1 MFPNNYYHYIIEL
14 TENIYKFD
22 CKKLIFIE
30 IIMAKSR
37 EVLRRK
43 SQYSDP
49 LSASVDDIFAEIKN
63 GIEHKDEMEYV
74 EKDGKKIL
82 VFNDPL
88 YSRES
93 RSTVNYSIFRG
104 KWEFELL
111 EDIEESE
118 PDKCAIQFNP
128 LSDSSKVILAFKSVK
143 DRVEFMNS
151 LYANEEM
158 KQIGGGMSLEK
169 LANSKVLKTTG
180 GLIGLGIAGYG
191 FYKLFNKKQEE

>member
-1 MFPNNYYHYIIEL
+1 MGK
-14 TENIYKFD
+14 TR
-22 CKKLIFIE
+22 E
-30 IIMAKSR
+30 I
-37 EVLRRK
+37 LRRK

-49 LSASVDDIFAEIKN
+49 LSASVEDIFAEIEN
-63 GIEHKDEMEYV
+63 EIDNKDVIQYV

-93 RSTVNYSIFRG
+93 RSTVNYSILRG

-111 EDIEESE
+111 EDIEDNE
-118 PDKCAIQFNP
+118 PDKCAVQFNP
-128 LSDSSKVILAFKSVK
+128 LSDSAKLILAFKSVK

-151 LYANEEM
+151 IYADEEI
-158 KQIGGGMSLEK
+158 KQVGGGMSLEK

-180 GLIGLGIAGYG
+180 GLIGLGVAGYG
-191 FYKLFNKKQEE
+191 LYKMFSKKKED

>member
-1 MFPNNYYHYIIEL
+1 MG
-14 TENIYKFD
+14 KV
-22 CKKLIFIE
+22 KE
-30 IIMAKSR
+30 I
-37 EVLRRK
+37 LRRK

-49 LSASVDDIFAEIKN
+49 LSTSVEDIFAEIES
-63 GIEHKDEMEYV
+63 GIEDKNVVEYS
-74 EKDGKKIL
+74 EKDGKKIV

-118 PDKCAIQFNP
+118 PDKCAVQFNP
-128 LSDSSKVILAFKSVK
+128 IDDSAKLILAFKSIK

-151 LYANEEM
+151 IYADTEM
-158 KQIGGGMSLEK
+158 KQIGSGMSLEK

-180 GLIGLGIAGYG
+180 GLIGLGVAGYG
-191 FYKLFNKKQEE
+191 LYKMFSKKKED

>member
-1 MFPNNYYHYIIEL
+1 
-14 TENIYKFD
+14 
-22 CKKLIFIE
+22 
-30 IIMAKSR
+30 MAKSR
-37 EVLRRK
+37 EILKKK

-49 LSASVDDIFAEIKN
+49 LSVSVEDIFAEIESEV
-63 GIEHKDEMEYV
+63 EHKNEIEYV
-74 EKDGKKIL
+74 EKDGKKVI

-111 EDIEESE
+111 EDIEENE

-128 LSDSSKVILAFKSVK
+128 LNDSASLILAFKSVK

-151 LYANEEM
+151 IYANEEM
-158 KQIGGGMSLEK
+158 KQVGGGMSLEK
-169 LANSKVLKTTG
+169 LANSKILKTTG
-180 GLIGLGIAGYG
+180 GLLGLGLAGYG
-191 FYKLFNKKQEE
+191 FYKLFKRKEDDE